1 MEMPVTTKS
10 APIGVTTTDIPGPT
24 VTEPWQ
30 RRRVYRVSQKAYA
43 AIRRKAI
50 MASFVDSESEGLR
63 KRYLREQRRKHKR
76 AMKMLQ
82 WRAEE
87 EFEEEDGEEDEAE
100 QEAEMEAA

>member
-50 MASFVDSESEGLR
+50 MASFVESEGLR

>member
-1 MEMPVTTKS
+1 MEITTKS
-10 APIGVTTTDIPGPT
+10 APAGVPTTDIPT
-24 VTEPWQ
+24 MTEPWQ
-30 RRRVYRVSQKAYA
+30 RRRIYRVSPKAYA

-50 MASFVDSESEGLR
+50 MASFVESEGLR

-87 EFEEEDGEEDEAE
+87 EFEDEEDGEEDEEENGTAVE
-100 QEAEMEAA
+100 ES